1 MGEQQD
7 NKQPNRKFRTTL
19 MIITIVCLIFFILAT
34 IFTCSSNGFE
44 KQIVLERDGKT
55 VENMQIKE
63 LGLHPGES
71 VDYKVLIKTKATG
84 TYRVSMDFDEIE
96 DGGLKNFI
104 IVTIKSGDT
113 VIYED
118 GLTQTLSGDNVVF
131 NCDIKA
137 NETYVLDIKYLM
149 PIEAGNDAMNTRASF
164 NIEFTIE
171 LI

>member
-1 MGEQQD
+1 MESS
-7 NKQPNRKFRTTL
+7 RTRFDYDRSFAKR
-19 MIITIVCLIFFILAT
+19 IIGTDEAGRGPAAGGVYAAAVC
-34 IFTCSSNGFE
+34 
-44 KQIVLERDGKT
+44 
-55 VENMQIKE
+55 
-63 LGLHPGES
+63 
-71 VDYKVLIKTKATG
+71 
-84 TYRVSMDFDEIE
+84 FDEVT

-104 IVTIKSGDT
+104 IVTIKNGDT